1 MNGYLIAL
9 FLPLFGTVLGAAFVF
24 FMKKE
29 MSKPLEK
36 ALLGFASGVMVAAS
50 IWSLL
55 MPCMDFAAG
64 DDPESLFR
72 IVPAAVGFLVGVLF
86 LLVVD
91 MVVPHLH
98 VGEEKPEGPRSG
110 LSRLAKLTLAVT
122 IHNLPEG
129 MTVGA
134 VLAGVQSGEGL
145 PVAAAT
151 ALSLGIAIQNVP
163 EGAIISMPLRAA
175 GRSKWKAFGAGS
187 LSGVVEPIA
196 ALLMMALTAH
206 VAPLLPYSLAFAAGA
221 MMYVVVEEL
230 IPEAAEGEH
239 SNLPTIGFAV
249 GFTLMMVLDVVL
261 G

>member
-1 MNGYLIAL
+1 MDFFLLNACLPEEPWLARKG
-9 FLPLFGTVLGAAFVF
+9 LPLVLVISRILTKGLSVMHGILVALLLPLAGTVFGSAFVF

-64 DDPESLFR
+64 DDPENVLR
-72 IVPAAVGFLVGVLF
+72 NIPAAVGFLIGILF

-98 VGEEKPEGPRSG
+98 VGEEKAEGPRSG

-129 MTVGA
+129 MAVGA
-134 VLAGVQSGEGL
+134 VLAGVMNSGAE
-145 PVAAAT
+145 V
-151 ALSLGIAIQNVP
+151 
-163 EGAIISMPLRAA
+163 
-175 GRSKWKAFGAGS
+175 
-187 LSGVVEPIA
+187 
-196 ALLMMALTAH
+196 
-206 VAPLLPYSLAFAAGA
+206 SLAPAFALALGY
-221 MMYVVVEEL
+221 YVP
-230 IPEAAEGEH
+230 IF
-239 SNLPTIGFAV
+239 I
-249 GFTLMMVLDVVL
+249 
-261 G
+261 